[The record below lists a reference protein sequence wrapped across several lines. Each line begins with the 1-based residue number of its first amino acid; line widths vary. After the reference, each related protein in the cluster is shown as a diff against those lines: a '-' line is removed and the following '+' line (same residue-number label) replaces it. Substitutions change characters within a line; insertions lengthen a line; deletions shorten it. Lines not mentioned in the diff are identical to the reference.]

1 MCALHISGNFFKIH
15 ILEHHLKPRI
25 LIYRPLLEA
34 EESDTLQC
42 SDPMLLEEITRDA
55 LSPLRIENAF

>member
-34 EESDTLQC
+34 EESDSPQC
-42 SDPMLLEEITRDA
+42 SDPTLLEEIIRDA
-55 LSPLRIENAF
+55 LSPSGIESAF

>member
-15 ILEHHLKPRI
+15 ILEHHLKPII

-55 LSPLRIENAF
+55 LSPSRIENAF